1 MWRCGRAA
9 DALFLAQRL
18 AEGEVQELGHQ
29 VEEHVF
35 LHHRDLPE
43 RKRCFETP
51 CAVLEHEDLPF
62 PALPPSRLRQ

>member
-1 MWRCGRAA
+1 MQSRGARPSAPKEGTNVAVWRGRAA

-35 LHHRDLPE
+35 LHHRDLP
-43 RKRCFETP
+43 KRE
-51 CAVLEHEDLPF
+51 AM
-62 PALPPSRLRQ
+62 LRNSLCRA